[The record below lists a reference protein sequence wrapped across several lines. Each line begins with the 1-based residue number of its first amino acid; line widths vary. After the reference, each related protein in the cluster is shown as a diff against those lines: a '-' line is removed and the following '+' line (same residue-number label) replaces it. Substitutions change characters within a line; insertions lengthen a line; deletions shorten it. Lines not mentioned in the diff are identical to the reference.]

1 MTVFIVQ
8 EMRGRDITDA
18 SEFGDLEILLTA
30 KEQIGSFLIN
40 PNLHQRHYQQC
51 NMSVVPDAI
60 RRRMLEKLKTFSEKG
75 FLLLAGDPAAIALA
89 SAIVSYITS
98 GCFKVLKWDRLEQK
112 YFPLL
117 VDNVW
122 QTQFNYLEGESE

>member
-30 KEQIGSFLIN
+30 KEQIGYFEPLFGED
-40 PNLHQRHYQQC
+40 P
-51 NMSVVPDAI
+51 MAVVPNDI
-60 RRRMLEKLKTFSEKG
+60 RRRMLTKLEKCSENAY
-75 FLLLAGDPAAIALA
+75 LLLAGDPAAIALA
-89 SAIVSYITS
+89 SAIDSYITS

-122 QTQFNYLEGESE
+122 

>member
-1 MTVFIVQ
+1 MCLHGEKAVTVFIVQ

-30 KEQIGSFLIN
+30 KEQIGSFLMLGEN
-40 PNLHQRHYQQC
+40 P
-51 NMSVVPDAI
+51 MSVVPDAI
-60 RRRMLEKLKTFSEKG
+60 RRRMLEKLKTFSEKDY
-75 FLLLAGDPAAIALA
+75 LLLAGDPAAIALA

-122 QTQFNYLEGESE
+122 

>member
-30 KEQIGSFLIN
+30 KEQIGYFLTSGED
-40 PNLHQRHYQQC
+40 P
-51 NMSVVPDAI
+51 MAVVPDAI
-60 RRRMLEKLKTFSEKG
+60 RRRMLKKLAAFSEKDY
-75 FLLLAGDPAAIALA
+75 LLLAGDPASIALA

-122 QTQFNYLEGESE
+122 